1 MSAEFPLAIFA
12 KAPLP
17 GQVKT
22 RLIPAL
28 GIEGATRLHERLL
41 RHTLATAVATTPA
54 HHITL
59 WTALDHAHPL
69 FLELARRYQ
78 IELRAQP
85 EATWVNACI
94 MLGGDAQGRSADRQ

>member
-59 WTALDHAHPL
+59 WTALDHTHPL
-69 FLELARRYQ
+69 FLELARRYP

-94 MLGGDAQGRSADRQ
+94 MPWRRCPGPGC